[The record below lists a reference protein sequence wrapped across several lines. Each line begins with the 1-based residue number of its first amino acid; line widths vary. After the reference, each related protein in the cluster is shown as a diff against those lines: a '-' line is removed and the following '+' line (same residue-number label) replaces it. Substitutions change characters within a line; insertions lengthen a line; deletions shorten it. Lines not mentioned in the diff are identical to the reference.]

1 MLRSA
6 SRSAAQQGG
15 PPAEP
20 QPPERQKEALKVMGK
35 LRATNHSGKRGAG
48 CAHSTKDLEQDEE
61 PSSAQQRAAKKKVRT
76 SSVCVTSSKRYK
88 GESMHVYVCMYLFVL
103 VSAAPLARPRR
114 QLSADAIPPSASCLR
129 SALRGWHGW
138 WRRAR
143 AL

>member
-35 LRATNHSGKRGAG
+35 PRATNHSGKRGAG

-76 SSVCVTSSKRYK
+76 SSKRYK
-88 GESMHVYVCMYLFVL
+88 GVKSQQRIKLSLFGIWL
-103 VSAAPLARPRR
+103 RRPPSLCARCSRRRRLPPSHSLRSHHRPR
-114 QLSADAIPPSASCLR
+114 C
-129 SALRGWHGW
+129 
-138 WRRAR
+138 
-143 AL
+143 

>member
-76 SSVCVTSSKRYK
+76 SSKRYK
-88 GESMHVYVCMYLFVL
+88 GVKRGLQHMYVCMYSRPAEH
-103 VSAAPLARPRR
+103 VSRC
-114 QLSADAIPPSASCLR
+114 SFS
-129 SALRGWHGW
+129 
-138 WRRAR
+138 
-143 AL
+143 

>member
-15 PPAEP
+15 PSAEP

-76 SSVCVTSSKRYK
+76 SSKRYK
-88 GESMHVYVCMYLFVL
+88 GVKNGEDGILWGPSKSSENTSSKGDCEKMAARGGVANRSKGTGSARGHGWA
-103 VSAAPLARPRR
+103 AAPGRPT
-114 QLSADAIPPSASCLR
+114 
-129 SALRGWHGW
+129 GT
-138 WRRAR
+138 
-143 AL
+143 

>member
-35 LRATNHSGKRGAG
+35 PRATNHSGKRGAG

-76 SSVCVTSSKRYK
+76 SSKRYK
-88 GESMHVYVCMYLFVL
+88 GVKRGVTYIVCMYVCTRATQHPVL
-103 VSAAPLARPRR
+103 T
-114 QLSADAIPPSASCLR
+114 
-129 SALRGWHGW
+129 
-138 WRRAR
+138 RAYP
-143 AL
+143 

>member
-35 LRATNHSGKRGAG
+35 PRATNHSGKRGAG

-76 SSVCVTSSKRYK
+76 SSKRYK
-88 GESMHVYVCMYLFVL
+88 GVKSVACFVCCF
-103 VSAAPLARPRR
+103 SP
-114 QLSADAIPPSASCLR
+114 
-129 SALRGWHGW
+129 LRGGML
-138 WRRAR
+138 RMSLRAVEH
-143 AL
+143 AAIGAPWV

>member
-35 LRATNHSGKRGAG
+35 PRATNHSGKRGAG

-76 SSVCVTSSKRYK
+76 SSKRYK
-88 GESMHVYVCMYLFVL
+88 GVQRGHESLSGHGAV
-103 VSAAPLARPRR
+103 PR
-114 QLSADAIPPSASCLR
+114 
-129 SALRGWHGW
+129 
-138 WRRAR
+138 
-143 AL
+143 